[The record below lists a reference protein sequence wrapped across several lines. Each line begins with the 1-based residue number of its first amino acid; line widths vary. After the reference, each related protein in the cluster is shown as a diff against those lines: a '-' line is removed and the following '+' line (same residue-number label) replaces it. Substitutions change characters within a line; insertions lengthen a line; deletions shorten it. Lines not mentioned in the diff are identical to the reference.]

1 MTSPQNPDSAAV
13 LLVDDDARNLLALE
27 SLLEG
32 HDYRIVKAQ
41 TSDQALL
48 ALMAEEFAAI
58 VLDVQM
64 PDVDGIELARLIK
77 QRKRTQHIPILFLTA
92 HYREDQH
99 VMLAYG
105 VGAVDYLTKPINP
118 AVLRSKINVFVDLFR
133 KTRALAALNDKLEAQ
148 NLSLQREAEERS
160 RRIRAEQER
169 AQAEEANAAKDR
181 FLAVLSHELRTP
193 LTPIVYAVALLE
205 NDPDCPPH
213 LRSALDTIHR
223 NVRMEVRLID
233 DLLDLARVR
242 NGKLHLEPRSVDVH
256 ITLREAIKVCLAE
269 AEHRKI
275 SLEDELEAKS
285 TQLQG
290 DPARLQQIFWNL
302 ISNAVKFTPENGSI
316 MIRSFN
322 ETSPERVVVEI
333 SDTGPGIAQEKLVQI
348 FDAFEQGT
356 SQGSVGMGLGLSI
369 CKALVEL
376 HGGAIRA
383 SSPGLGQGSCF
394 RVELPCQ
401 NLAPAPEEPVDIE
414 SPREAAFRILV
425 AEDHPDTAEC
435 LRLLLTMNG
444 HQVRVANCVKQ
455 ALHIAQDY
463 EFDVLI
469 SDIGLP
475 DGRGTELL
483 TELRKT
489 RRQDISAIAMT
500 GFGMDRDLEESRRA
514 GFSAHLTK
522 PVEFAALE
530 KALSRVAEAASTG

>member
-1 MTSPQNPDSAAV
+1 MTSPQNPDNAAV

-48 ALMAEEFAAI
+48 ALMSEEFAAI

-99 VMLAYG
+99 IMLAYG
-105 VGAVDYLTKPINP
+105 AGAVDYLTKPINP
-118 AVLRSKINVFVDLFR
+118 AVLRSKLSVFVDLFR

-242 NGKLHLEPRSVDVH
+242 NGKLHLEPQSVDVH
-256 ITLREAIKVCLAE
+256 TTLREAIKVCLAE
-269 AEHRKI
+269 AEHRRI
-275 SLEDELEAKS
+275 SLKEELKAES
-285 TQLQG
+285 SQLEG

-302 ISNAVKFTPENGSI
+302 ISNAVKFTPEQGSI
-316 MIRSFN
+316 SIRSFN
-322 ETSPERVVVEI
+322 ENSRIVIEI
-333 SDTGPGIAQEKLVQI
+333 SDTGPGIAKDKLVQI
-348 FDAFEQGT
+348 FDAFEQG
-356 SQGSVGMGLGLSI
+356 SSHGSMGMGLGLSI

-376 HGGAIRA
+376 HGGSISA
-383 SSPGLGQGSCF
+383 SSPGLGMGSCF
-394 RVELPCQ
+394 RVELPFQ
-401 NLAPAPEEPVDIE
+401 NLAPSPVEPAENEI
-414 SPREAAFRILV
+414 PREAALRILV
-425 AEDHPDTAEC
+425 AEDHSDTAEC

-444 HQVRVANCVKQ
+444 HQVRVANCVAQ
-455 ALHIAQDY
+455 ALNIAKEY

-483 TELRKT
+483 TRLRET
-489 RRQDISAIAMT
+489 RQQDISAIAMT
-500 GFGMDRDLEESRRA
+500 GFGMDRDLEESRLA
-514 GFSAHLTK
+514 GFTAHLTK
-522 PVEFAALE
+522 PVEYSALE
-530 KALSRVAEAASTG
+530 QVLVRLSATSPTP